1 MERMNTETLAVTPAG
16 SKPASDNITLI
27 GMPGAGKS
35 TLGVVLAKRLGYRFV
50 DTDLLLQEG
59 MGMLLSD
66 LIERR
71 GIEGFIE
78 EENKLLA
85 GLRCSHH
92 VIATGGSAVY
102 SEQGMENL
110 KKLGRI
116 VFIDIDMTELPKRL
130 HTDLFTRGVVIRSG
144 STLQDLYDERRP
156 LYQKYADITV
166 NTVGLSTL
174 EAVELLS
181 DAIASDEQE
190 KRR

>member
-59 MGMLLSD
+59 TGMLLSD

>member
-59 MGMLLSD
+59 TGMLLSD

-110 KKLGRI
+110 KKLGRV

-166 NTVGLSTL
+166 NTVGLSTH

>member
-59 MGMLLSD
+59 TGMLLSD

-110 KKLGRI
+110 KKLGRV

-156 LYQKYADITV
+156 LYQKHADITV

-181 DAIASDEQE
+181 DAIASDERE

>member
-102 SEQGMENL
+102 SERGMENL
-110 KKLGRI
+110 KKLGRV

>member
-59 MGMLLSD
+59 TGMLLSD

-78 EENKLLA
+78 EENMLLA

-110 KKLGRI
+110 KKLGRV

-130 HTDLFTRGVVIRSG
+130 HTDLLTRGVVIRSG

-190 KRR
+190 KHR

>member
-1 MERMNTETLAVTPAG
+1 MNTETLAVTPAG

-59 MGMLLSD
+59 TGMLLSD

-110 KKLGRI
+110 KKLGRV

-174 EAVELLS
+174 EAVELLF

>member
-59 MGMLLSD
+59 TDMLLSD

-110 KKLGRI
+110 EKLGRI

>member
-50 DTDLLLQEG
+50 DSDLLLQEG
-59 MGMLLSD
+59 TGMLLSD

-110 KKLGRI
+110 KKLGRV

-181 DAIASDEQE
+181 DVIASDEQE

>member
-50 DTDLLLQEG
+50 DSDLLLQEG
-59 MGMLLSD
+59 TGMLLSD

>member
-1 MERMNTETLAVTPAG
+1 MERMNTQTLAVTPAG

-59 MGMLLSD
+59 TGMLLSD

-110 KKLGRI
+110 EKLGRV

>member
-1 MERMNTETLAVTPAG
+1 MECMNTETLAVTPAG

-59 MGMLLSD
+59 TGMLLSD

-144 STLQDLYDERRP
+144 STLQDLYDERCP

>member
-50 DTDLLLQEG
+50 DSDLLLQEG
-59 MGMLLSD
+59 TGMLLSD

-110 KKLGRI
+110 KKLGRV

>member
-59 MGMLLSD
+59 TGMLLSD

-110 KKLGRI
+110 KKLGRV

-130 HTDLFTRGVVIRSG
+130 HTDLFMRGVVIRSG

-181 DAIASDEQE
+181 DAIASDERE

>member
-59 MGMLLSD
+59 TGMLLSD

-78 EENKLLA
+78 EENKLLE

-110 KKLGRI
+110 KKLGRV

-130 HTDLFTRGVVIRSG
+130 RTDLFTRGVVIRSG

>member
-1 MERMNTETLAVTPAG
+1 MERMNTQTLAVTPAG

-110 KKLGRI
+110 KKLGRV

>member
-59 MGMLLSD
+59 TGMLLSD

-78 EENKLLA
+78 EENKLLE

-110 KKLGRI
+110 KKLGRV
-116 VFIDIDMTELPKRL
+116 VFIDIDMSELPKRL

>member
-16 SKPASDNITLI
+16 SKPASDNITLL
-27 GMPGAGKS
+27 GRPGAGKS

-59 MGMLLSD
+59 TGMLLSD

-110 KKLGRI
+110 KKLGRV

>member
-59 MGMLLSD
+59 TGMLLSD

-174 EAVELLS
+174 EAIELLS

>member
-59 MGMLLSD
+59 TGMLLSD

-110 KKLGRI
+110 KKLGRV

-190 KRR
+190 KHR

>member
-59 MGMLLSD
+59 TGMLLSD

-85 GLRCSHH
+85 GLCCSHH

-110 KKLGRI
+110 KKLGRV

-130 HTDLFTRGVVIRSG
+130 HTDLLTRGVVIRSG

-181 DAIASDEQE
+181 DAIAADEEE
-190 KRR
+190 K

>member
-59 MGMLLSD
+59 TGMLLSD

-110 KKLGRI
+110 KKLGRV
-116 VFIDIDMTELPKRL
+116 VFIDIDMAELPKRL

>member
-110 KKLGRI
+110 KKLGRV

>member
-59 MGMLLSD
+59 TGMLLSD

-110 KKLGRI
+110 KKLGRV

-144 STLQDLYDERRP
+144 STLQNLYDERRP

>member
-59 MGMLLSD
+59 TGMLLSD

-110 KKLGRI
+110 KKLGRV

-174 EAVELLS
+174 EAVELLF

>member
-66 LIERR
+66 LIDRR

-110 KKLGRI
+110 KKLGRV

>member
-1 MERMNTETLAVTPAG
+1 MNTETLAVTPAG
-16 SKPASDNITLI
+16 NKPASDNITLI

-59 MGMLLSD
+59 TGMLLSD

>member
-59 MGMLLSD
+59 TGMLLSD

-78 EENKLLA
+78 EENKLLE

-110 KKLGRI
+110 KKLGRV

>member
-50 DTDLLLQEG
+50 DTDPLLQEG
-59 MGMLLSD
+59 TGMLLSD

-110 KKLGRI
+110 KKLGRV

-144 STLQDLYDERRP
+144 STLQDLYDDRRP

>member
-59 MGMLLSD
+59 TGMLLSD

-78 EENKLLA
+78 EENKLLE

>member
-59 MGMLLSD
+59 TGMLLSD

-78 EENKLLA
+78 EENNLLA

-110 KKLGRI
+110 KKLGRV
-116 VFIDIDMTELPKRL
+116 VFIDIDMAELPKRL

>member
-59 MGMLLSD
+59 TGMLLSD

-110 KKLGRI
+110 EKLGRI

-174 EAVELLS
+174 EAVELLA

>member
-102 SEQGMENL
+102 SEQGVENL
-110 KKLGRI
+110 KKLGRV

>member
-66 LIERR
+66 LIEQQ

-110 KKLGRI
+110 KKLGRV

>member
-50 DTDLLLQEG
+50 DTDLLLQG
-59 MGMLLSD
+59 GIGMLLSD

-110 KKLGRI
+110 EKLGRI

-144 STLQDLYDERRP
+144 STLQDLYDERCP

>member
-1 MERMNTETLAVTPAG
+1 MKRMNTETLAVTPAG

-110 KKLGRI
+110 KKLGRV

>member
-1 MERMNTETLAVTPAG
+1 MERMNTQTLAVTPAG

-59 MGMLLSD
+59 TGMLLSD

-110 KKLGRI
+110 KKLGRV